1 MSTLQDVLGGLAEQ
15 TFQDFGLRLV
25 DNASTDGLTE
35 YLRGTAPKTPM
46 IRNPHNRGIAV
57 AHNQGM
63 RLALQA
69 WERLDQRY
77 ILLLG
82 TDVVLEPDTL
92 ERLVA
97 FLDEHEDVAVV
108 GPLLMKLF
116 EENMLDEALRERVQS
131 DHIASA
137 GQLLS
142 KRFCAVDQRVNE
154 VVTDDTEPQT
164 VFVPPTGCLLVRADA
179 LNKIVHEGE
188 QFMDTDF
195 RTEEAFTDL
204 AWRLLRAGYASV
216 VLPDV
221 RAYQFSGVYRAG
233 GPAAPERML
242 GLRQRDRFLLL
253 AKHVSLGQFLVRF
266 PWIALGEGRVWV
278 RALLKDKQTRS
289 QLSLLGELWK
299 RARVK
304 RKDLKGAMHPP
315 NIVRPFVR

>member
-35 YLRGTAPKTPM
+35 YLRATAPKTPM

-57 AHNQGM
+57 AHNQGI

-69 WERLDQRY
+69 WENVDQRY

-97 FLDEHEDVAVV
+97 FLDEHEDVGMV

-154 VVTDDTEPQT
+154 VVTDETDPQA
-164 VFVPPTGCLLVRADA
+164 VFAPPTSCLLVRADA
-179 LNKIVHEGE
+179 LNKIMHEEE

-216 VLPDV
+216 LLPDV
-221 RAYQFSGVYRAG
+221 RAYQFAGVYRTRGSTA
-233 GPAAPERML
+233 PARML

-253 AKHVSLGQFLVRF
+253 VKHVSVSQLLGRF
-266 PWIALGEGRVWV
+266 PWILLGETRAWM
-278 RALLKDKQTRS
+278 RALAKDSQTRS

-299 RARVK
+299 RARTK
-304 RKDLKGAMHPP
+304 RRELKGTHPP
-315 NIVRPFVR
+315 QIVRPFVQ